1 MKVGDLVKDG
11 WENVFIILKVIKPD
25 EDDKYGRVYV
35 FVTKSGACKLRS
47 WSLPPGRQF
56 SYGYTSAKHCF
67 TILSRA

>member
-35 FVTKSGACKLRS
+35 FVTKSGADLQGGC
-47 WSLPPGRQF
+47 LPPGRQF